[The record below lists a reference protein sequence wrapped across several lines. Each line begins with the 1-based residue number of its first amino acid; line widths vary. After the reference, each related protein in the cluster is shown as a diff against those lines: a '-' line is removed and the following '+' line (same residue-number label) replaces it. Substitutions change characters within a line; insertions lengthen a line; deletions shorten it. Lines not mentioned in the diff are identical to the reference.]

1 MKALFSLHV
10 LFVATAVLEAFYTV
24 AALLTPPDL
33 VYPLF
38 GWSMSADGH
47 WALKLLGVAL
57 GAQALTAWALR
68 HDPPVA
74 VAYCL
79 AIYQIGAT
87 VVDVMLWWALA
98 DQAIFAAPTARAM
111 ILTAI
116 PTHLLLGV
124 LLVVA
129 AGRAG
134 RQMQPA

>member
-1 MKALFSLHV
+1 MKALFSLHA
-10 LFVATAVLEAFYTV
+10 LFVATAVLEAFYTA

-57 GAQALTAWALR
+57 GAQALTAWVLR

-87 VVDVMLWWALA
+87 VVDVMLWWILA

-111 ILTAI
+111 IFAAI
-116 PTHLLLGV
+116 PAHLTLGV
-124 LLVVA
+124 LLVAA

-134 RQMQPA
+134 RQVQPA